1 MLCRLVVVTID
12 DHETVLTFES
22 KEEAE
27 AIAETER
34 ARLTEDENN
43 AQGHLRVRPPHSGQ
57 QDVLASR
64 PRA

>member
-43 AQGHLRVRPPHSGQ
+43 AQGH
-57 QDVLASR
+57 
-64 PRA
+64 